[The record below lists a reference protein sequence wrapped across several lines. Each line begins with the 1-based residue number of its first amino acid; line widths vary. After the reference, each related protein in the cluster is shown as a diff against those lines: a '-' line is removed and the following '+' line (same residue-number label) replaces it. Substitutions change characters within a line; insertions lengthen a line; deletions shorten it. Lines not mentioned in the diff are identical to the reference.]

1 MTVDLAN
8 LVKVKME
15 EENLSLRKAGKQAGV
30 AHTTIDRV
38 LKGLDVDLS
47 TVEKISRWV
56 GIPVSDAIDLKNAE
70 EGFQGEIATLIALN
84 PEFKEVFSALAK
96 AITQGNISTDILIEL
111 TGFTSYRLQKYREK
125 KTR

>member
-8 LVKVKME
+8 LIKVKME

-70 EGFQGEIATLIALN
+70 EGIQGEIATLIALH
-84 PEFKEVFSALAK
+84 PEFGEVFSALARE
-96 AITQGNISTDILIEL
+96 ITQGGLSTDILIEL
-111 TGFTSYRLQKYREK
+111 TGFISYRLQKYREK
-125 KTR
+125 KSG